1 MMVTELKTD
10 YPVKVLCETLGIARS
25 TYYGVRLP
33 KPGDRELLNAIEKII
48 MKRPT
53 YGYRRITHELKRK
66 GHIVGETRV
75 RRLLKHLEHSCNV
88 GKARISTTNSQHGHP
103 RYPNMI
109 KHLQISRLNQVWV
122 ADITYIRFG
131 RKFIFLAIILDA
143 FSRGVRGWEL
153 GPSLDK
159 YLTISALEKA
169 LAAYPAPEL
178 HHSDQGVQYAT
189 PAYTSLLSN
198 TTQISMS
205 NVGCPTENGIAER
218 FIRTFKEEHIDYTE
232 YKNFADAVEQIT
244 YWMEVDYMTE
254 RIHSALEYK
263 TPLEFEVLQNELLE
277 PKIP

>member
-1 MMVTELKTD
+1 MMIKELKTD
-10 YPVKVLCETLGIARS
+10 YPVKVICETLGIARS
-25 TYYGVRLP
+25 TYYWVHLP
-33 KPGDRELLNAIEKII
+33 KPGDKELLDAIEKII

-75 RRLLKHLEHSCNV
+75 RRLLKHLEHSCSV
-88 GKARISTTNSQHGHP
+88 GKASISTTNSQHGHP
-103 RYPNMI
+103 RYPNLI
-109 KHLQISRLNQVWV
+109 KRLHISHLNQVWV
-122 ADITYIRFG
+122 ADITYIRLG
-131 RKFIFLAIILDA
+131 RKFIYLAIILDA

-153 GPSLDK
+153 GHSLDK

-169 LAAYPAPEL
+169 LATYPAPEI
-178 HHSDQGVQYAT
+178 HHSDQGAQYAT

-198 TTQISMS
+198 TTRISMS

-232 YKNFADAVEQIT
+232 YKNFADAVEQIA

-254 RIHSALEYK
+254 RIHSALEYM
-263 TPLEFEVLQNELLE
+263 TPLEFEVLQIELFE
-277 PKIP
+277 PRTP